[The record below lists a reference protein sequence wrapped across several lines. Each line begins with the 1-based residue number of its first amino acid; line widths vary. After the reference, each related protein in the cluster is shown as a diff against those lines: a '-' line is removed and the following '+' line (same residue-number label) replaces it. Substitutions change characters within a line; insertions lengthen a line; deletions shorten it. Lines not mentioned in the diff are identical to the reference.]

1 MLQVPVRERC
11 LLVRWGI
18 ATTTYAKPLYSVI
31 SKKVNGQI
39 VAEEVEVYPGRTF
52 NSMRDAFK
60 SKILLKERA
69 NSAGVSQGSPARIT
83 VVISTVPYS

>member
-1 MLQVPVRERC
+1 MNERRC
-11 LLVRWGI
+11 ELAFEFQPSRHIDVVRWGI

-52 NSMRDAFK
+52 NPTYNKVFPIPQRAFTGTVY
-60 SKILLKERA
+60 LKQ
-69 NSAGVSQGSPARIT
+69 NKG
-83 VVISTVPYS
+83 Y

>member
-1 MLQVPVRERC
+1 MNERRC
-11 LLVRWGI
+11 ELAFEFQPSHIDVVRWGI

-52 NSMRDAFK
+52 NPTY
-60 SKILLKERA
+60 
-69 NSAGVSQGSPARIT
+69 NSW
-83 VVISTVPYS
+83 